1 VNILQLS
8 KYYFPYSGGIESVVR
23 ELVIG
28 LKTQK
33 NLNISVAA
41 SNDKKVREED
51 VIDQVEITR
60 IPEHLNLF
68 SQPISFTLVY
78 DLRTL
83 IKDKAIIHL
92 HTPNPIW
99 ELVLLFL
106 LKKNQV
112 WIITHHSDIVNQK
125 LLAPIVMFI
134 QRLIYKR
141 VDAFIVPTK
150 NHMKYSKILCH
161 FKEKC
166 HLIPFAFRF
175 DEIFSFRP
183 EVNVIE
189 EIKKKFTSYA
199 IFIGRIVP
207 YKGLKVAIDAMRL
220 IDKNHQ
226 LVIIGDGPQKA
237 LLQNYVQENG
247 LQSQIH
253 FLGKLP
259 NEKLYHLLYCSQ
271 YLILPSLNQ
280 SENFGIVQLEAFAM
294 KKPVVVAN
302 LRSGA
307 SSLIINEEN
316 GLLTEPGNARDL
328 AEKMQTLFNSPKRS
342 SEMGERAFTHLIN
355 NYSFETMITKHN
367 ELYQLL
373 LEHKRKS

>member
-1 VNILQLS
+1 M
-8 KYYFPYSGGIESVVR
+8 
-23 ELVIG
+23 IG
-28 LKTQK
+28 LKAQK
-33 NLNISVAA
+33 NLNVSVGA
-41 SNDKKVREED
+41 SNDKKNKEED
-51 VIDQVEITR
+51 SIDQVRVTR

-68 SQPISFTLVY
+68 SQPISFTLIS

-83 IKDKAIIHL
+83 IKDQGIVHL

-99 ELVLLFL
+99 ELVLFFL

-125 LLAPIVMFI
+125 LLAPLVMLM

-150 NHMKYSKILCH
+150 NHMTYSKILCH

-183 EVNVIE
+183 EVNVVE
-189 EIKKKFTSYA
+189 EIKKKFASYA

-207 YKGLKVAIDAMRL
+207 YKGLKVAIDAMKL
-220 IDKNHQ
+220 IDKKYQ

-237 LLQNYVQENG
+237 LLQGHVQEND
-247 LQSQIH
+247 LQAQIH

-259 NEKLYHLLYCSQ
+259 NEKLYHFLYCSQ

-294 KKPVVVAN
+294 KKPVIVGN
-302 LRSGA
+302 LKSGA

-316 GLLTEPGNARDL
+316 GLLTEPGSARDL
-328 AEKMQTLFNSPKRS
+328 ADKMQTLFNSPDRS
-342 SEMGERAFTHLIN
+342 SKMGESAFTHLKK
-355 NYSFETMITKHN
+355 NYSFETMITKQK